1 MECIFIQSV
10 EDVAYHNFYKM
21 NMCTNVRR
29 TLISGPNQ
37 SIIQQVYVLVCMTR
51 WVHKIARSRTGNAFV
66 QGEKLNCTCL
76 QVDQKPMEILEE
88 PRDTI
93 TAFGTLNDSGW
104 GILYPL
110 RSRYVLVMR
119 RNWLKMIEFYLCIS
133 CTSSH
138 CIHLL
143 VEKIILRIIQDFLT
157 NHHRDQNII
166 MWTNL

>member
-1 MECIFIQSV
+1 MKCIFIQSV
-10 EDVAYHNFYKM
+10 EDLAYHDFYKM
-21 NMCTNVRR
+21 NMCTKCAPDVNQW
-29 TLISGPNQ
+29 PNQ
-37 SIIQQVYVLVCMTR
+37 SIIQQVYLLVCMTR

-66 QGEKLNCTCL
+66 HGEKLNGTCL
-76 QVDQKPMEILEE
+76 QVDRKPMEILEE
-88 PRDTI
+88 PRNTI

-110 RSRYVLVMR
+110 KSRYVLVMR

-138 CIHLL
+138 CINLL

-157 NHHRDQNII
+157 SLTII
-166 MWTNL
+166 VIKILWTKL